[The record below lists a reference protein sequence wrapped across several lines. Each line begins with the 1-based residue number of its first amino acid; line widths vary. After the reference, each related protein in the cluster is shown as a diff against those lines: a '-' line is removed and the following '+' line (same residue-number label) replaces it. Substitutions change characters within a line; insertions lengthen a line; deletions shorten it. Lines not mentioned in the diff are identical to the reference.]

1 MFGDV
6 SSALLQTSASEEY
19 QELTIKAPP
28 EVGYL
33 SSDSE
38 GKPDR
43 YVRLMKSFYGL
54 TSALPRGG
62 WISHKLS
69 RLGWKTML
77 TDQCLWCRY
86 SDDGELKGVIG
97 IHVDDFLIGLADGIL
112 GEMDVRDSE
121 SEFAGIRAR
130 QHRDF
135 TITVDLEDYINKFIT
150 EAPITREGSRQRQ
163 ESLTARELGMLRG
176 VLGTASWRAQQMSLQ
191 FAADVSLLLSATAD
205 PVVQDL
211 LDANKLVR
219 DMRRRSAQSLHFH
232 SFNETPWQQLV
243 FASWADASDRPR
255 PDGSRTGGYV
265 ITLATEELFGHGQEH
280 DVSVMS
286 WRSFKLPRK
295 IAGSNNGE
303 AQALAFADESLWLVR
318 LAWSEMHG
326 APMRRWHLDVTVR
339 QVGGMLIT
347 D

>member
-1 MFGDV
+1 M
-6 SSALLQTSASEEY
+6 S
-19 QELTIKAPP
+19 
-28 EVGYL
+28 
-33 SSDSE
+33 
-38 GKPDR
+38 
-43 YVRLMKSFYGL
+43 
-54 TSALPRGG
+54 
-62 WISHKLS
+62 
-69 RLGWKTML
+69 

-97 IHVDDFLIGLADGIL
+97 IPVDDFLIGLADGIL
-112 GEMDVRDSE
+112 GEKWMSEIKSLYRWESWKVSE
-121 SEFAGIRAR
+121 SEFAGIRVR

-135 TITVDLEDYINKFIT
+135 SITVDLEDYTNNYIT
-150 EAPITREGSRQRQ
+150 EAPITRERSRQRQ
-163 ESLTARELGMLRG
+163 ESLTAQELSMLRG
-176 VLGTASWRAQQMSLQ
+176 VLGTASWRAQQMSPQ
-191 FAADVSLLLSATAD
+191 FAADVSLLLSSTAD

-219 DMRRRSAQSLHFH
+219 DMRRSSAQSLHFH

-265 ITLATEELFGHGQEH
+265 ITLATEELFGHGQE
-280 DVSVMS
+280 DYVSVMS

-303 AQALAFADESLWLVR
+303 TQALAFADESLWLVR

-326 APMRRWHLDVTVR
+326 APMRRWHLDE
-339 QVGGMLIT
+339 T
-347 D
+347 DSRGFFDALTRSESPQLRLQSSRTSEEARGIKEQCAVSDARIH